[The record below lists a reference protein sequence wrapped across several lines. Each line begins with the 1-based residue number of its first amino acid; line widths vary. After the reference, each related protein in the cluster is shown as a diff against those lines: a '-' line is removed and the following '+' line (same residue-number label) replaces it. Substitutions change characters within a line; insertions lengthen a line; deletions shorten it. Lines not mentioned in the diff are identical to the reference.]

1 MTQLD
6 MLAVDE
12 LVREIARAL
21 VDAPDA
27 VQVESDSREENTVL
41 RLKVAPQDVGKVIG
55 KQGRTARSVRTI
67 LGAVSMKLHHRYTLD
82 ILEEDEDFGQMLHT
96 DHELPPRITI
106 LNGLV
111 FMQDQNEN
119 IYAWNLRIVRP
130 RLDAHDCHITNPTL
144 AFRSMIGLGFVSN
157 FQVRLV
163 DPSHFRGVEEPR
175 PVIPECCVMPAT
187 R

>member
-27 VQVESDSREENTVL
+27 VQVESDSHEENTVL
-41 RLKVAPQDVGKVIG
+41 KLRVAPEDVGKVIG

-82 ILEEDEDFGQMLHT
+82 ILEEDED
-96 DHELPPRITI
+96 
-106 LNGLV
+106 
-111 FMQDQNEN
+111 
-119 IYAWNLRIVRP
+119 
-130 RLDAHDCHITNPTL
+130 
-144 AFRSMIGLGFVSN
+144 
-157 FQVRLV
+157 
-163 DPSHFRGVEEPR
+163 
-175 PVIPECCVMPAT
+175 
-187 R
+187 

>member
-27 VQVESDSREENTVL
+27 VQVEADSREESTVL
-41 RLKVAPQDVGKVIG
+41 RLRVAPEDVGKVIG

-82 ILEEDEDFGQMLHT
+82 ILEEED
-96 DHELPPRITI
+96 
-106 LNGLV
+106 
-111 FMQDQNEN
+111 
-119 IYAWNLRIVRP
+119 
-130 RLDAHDCHITNPTL
+130 
-144 AFRSMIGLGFVSN
+144 
-157 FQVRLV
+157 
-163 DPSHFRGVEEPR
+163 
-175 PVIPECCVMPAT
+175 
-187 R
+187 